1 MDFFGWLESSADP
14 AKWSDVAE
22 QAGVILAALDDVDL
36 EPTYMSICREV
47 EARLE
52 ASDSHSPDCDGPDAE
67 ISEKTLMDIQVF
79 FDVAR
84 VTATKIA
91 AALDGAR
98 NGH

>member
-1 MDFFGWLESSADP
+1 MDFFGWLESSSDP

-36 EPTYMSICREV
+36 EPTYVRICREV
-47 EARLE
+47 AATYEAG
-52 ASDSHSPDCDGPDAE
+52 DHNSPDCDGPDAE
-67 ISEKTLMDIQVF
+67 ISEKTLLEIQVF

-84 VTATKIA
+84 DMASKIA
-91 AALDGAR
+91 AALDG